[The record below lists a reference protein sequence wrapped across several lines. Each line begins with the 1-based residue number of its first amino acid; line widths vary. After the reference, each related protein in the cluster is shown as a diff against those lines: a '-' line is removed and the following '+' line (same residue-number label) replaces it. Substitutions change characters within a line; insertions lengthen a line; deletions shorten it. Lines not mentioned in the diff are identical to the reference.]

1 MASGYSKL
9 RMDTVLGLVGFAVYM
24 TAVVSLA
31 SAVTYVVVKVSPSKS
46 VKELEAKQAK
56 PSS

>member
-1 MASGYSKL
+1 ME
-9 RMDTVLGLVGFAVYM
+9 TVLGLLGFAVYM

-46 VKELEAKQAK
+46 VKELEATQSKAG
-56 PSS
+56 S